1 MENSLIFTG
10 LILLAGLAGGLI
22 GSACGRKRNE
32 PDAEV
37 DGRIADLE
45 DRLDAL
51 ADHVMDQTH
60 AIREMVNEHE
70 LLIGETPNDGLLGRV
85 GALEEARRK
94 EGPKLLD
101 LTACVDAQGEKL
113 DEIRKDVETMR
124 TVYDEQFRVLPKA
137 LAVGPVEQRVDTLEK
152 TQRVLLA
159 ADKSNVAYLNR
170 LDERVAGVEAML
182 VSTVGKET
190 EGFCKSMDAVMDKM
204 EGQDG

>member
-1 MENSLIFTG
+1 MENALLMTG
-10 LILLAGLAGGLI
+10 LLILAALAGGVI

-94 EGPKLLD
+94 ECLLGRVKM
-101 LTACVDAQGEKL
+101 LEDAGKML
-113 DEIRKDVETMR
+113 ADEV
-124 TVYDEQFRVLPKA
+124 QA
-137 LAVGPVEQRVDTLEK
+137 LK
-152 TQRVLLA
+152 
-159 ADKSNVAYLNR
+159 
-170 LDERVAGVEAML
+170 
-182 VSTVGKET
+182 
-190 EGFCKSMDAVMDKM
+190 
-204 EGQDG
+204 GQTDG